1 MSKFSIIIPIYNV
14 EKYLEKC
21 LDSVINQTYHDY
33 EVILVCDDS
42 DDNSNEIV
50 NKYVKKNKFKVISAQ
65 NTGLS
70 KARNLGVEK
79 AKGEYL
85 VFLDGDDYLEND
97 FLEVIAS
104 NLQDNPEIIRIQVQ
118 DIYPDKKVK
127 YEEEEFNTICGIEAF
142 NKIIKYHY
150 IENAWCYIYNSKFYK
165 KNKFKF
171 MDNCIAEDYGLIP
184 LIIAK
189 AKKIKSLNYI
199 GYNYV
204 QRENSLMTNDNYN
217 NKIKKMNDM
226 LKQAE
231 FLKKEMKNIDNNDV
245 FIKFINNSLIY
256 YSTRLKYKDFK
267 KYNKLLKENNCYKH
281 LKGKGLKNNI
291 RNFLIK
297 HNTYFFY
304 NYIVR

>member
-33 EVILVCDDS
+33 KVILVCDNS

-50 NKYVKKNKFKVISAQ
+50 NKYVKKNKFKVINAQ

-79 AKGEYL
+79 SKGEYL
-85 VFLDGDDYLEND
+85 VFLDGDDYLEKD

-104 NLQDNPEIIRIQVQ
+104 NLQDNPEIVRIQVQ

-127 YEEEEFNTICGIEAF
+127 HEEEEFNTMDGISAF
-142 NKIIKYHY
+142 NKIIKYNY
-150 IENAWCYIYNSKFYK
+150 IENAWCYIYNNKFYK
-165 KNKFKF
+165 RNKFKF

-217 NKIKKMNDM
+217 DKLKKMDDM